1 MIFWKSN
8 QIANGTLN
16 FGSGNGNWLRPS
28 NHERKLL
35 IGPEHTF
42 HWLQWRT
49 SCSKLRKSEAGGG
62 SALEGTPAVVL
73 ISLITFPHPSPKL
86 TTPTR
91 TCLPSTSTVKGPPLS
106 PWGAKSIVFHVS
118 FCNPHI
124 TVKMVGHQNL
134 GMMQEM
140 GKLAKTSHKSFSCI
154 CWCLSCS
161 SFLCDLS
168 CLSYLYI
175 LWEISPDKSLYW

>member
-1 MIFWKSN
+1 M
-8 QIANGTLN
+8 ANGALN
-16 FGSGNGNWLRPS
+16 FGSGNGNWLRPC

-49 SCSKLRKSEAGGG
+49 SCSKLRAVWRLCSEGN
-62 SALEGTPAVVL
+62 SCCCPYQ
-73 ISLITFPHPSPKL
+73 PNY
-86 TTPTR
+86 
-91 TCLPSTSTVKGPPLS
+91 PSTSIAKAGHSYKDVPALHLNCQRS
-106 PWGAKSIVFHVS
+106 SAVALGAESIVFHVS

-134 GMMQEM
+134 GMMQKM

-175 LWEISPDKSLYW
+175 LWEISPDRSLYW